1 MSNIQKQHKISPAI
15 AWLTI
20 QKFII
25 FYCPLDGEHTNRHY
39 LLFPGIF
46 CVPAFLMDFYEQN
59 LFSMISGIGDVIGH
73 HHGKLEGQCILKGT
87 DIQAK
92 PLL

>member
-1 MSNIQKQHKISPAI
+1 
-15 AWLTI
+15 
-20 QKFII
+20 
-25 FYCPLDGEHTNRHY
+25 
-39 LLFPGIF
+39 
-46 CVPAFLMDFYEQN
+46 MDFCGQE
-59 LFSMISGIGDVIGH
+59 LFSVISGIGDVIGH